1 MAAFK
6 LDSIGASAARFAVYT
21 LASAARFAVYTL
33 ASASRF
39 AVHTLASAARFAI
52 YRLASAARFAVYRLS
67 NSDCSLSMFTVIY
80 TELSATC
87 IGTDIGVY
95 TAPAT
100 GMETGIGELPAS
112 ISWLTV

>member
-6 LDSIGASAARFAVYT
+6 LDSIDASNARFAVYT
-21 LASAARFAVYTL
+21 LASAP
-33 ASASRF
+33 
-39 AVHTLASAARFAI
+39 RFAI

-67 NSDCSLSMFTVIY
+67 NSDFSLSMFKVIY
-80 TELSATC
+80 TESSVTG

-95 TAPAT
+95 TALAT